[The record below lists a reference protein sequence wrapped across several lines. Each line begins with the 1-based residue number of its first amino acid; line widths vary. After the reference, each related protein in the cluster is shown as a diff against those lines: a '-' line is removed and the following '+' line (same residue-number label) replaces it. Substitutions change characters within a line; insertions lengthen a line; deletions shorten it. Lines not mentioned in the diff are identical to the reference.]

1 MQNLPDCF
9 QTVQIVTAVSTGNK
23 LPDVTPQANL
33 ITDLGMNLKLD
44 LPEII
49 YVLNQEYRSES
60 LDLDADEVRAEL
72 EATEPTVLELAR
84 IVQEVIDLG

>member
-1 MQNLPDCF
+1 
-9 QTVQIVTAVSTGNK
+9 
-23 LPDVTPQANL
+23 
-33 ITDLGMNLKLD
+33 MNLKLD

-60 LDLDADEVRAEL
+60 LDLDADEVRSEL